1 MTAISARTRIFF
13 ATALLCVPALLHPV
27 PATAQHPASTR
38 RTLSGTV
45 SDTSHEPLRGAIVQL
60 QNPANNSVETYL
72 TDAAGHYIF
81 KRLEGDTDYNVWVI
95 FRGRHTPTRSISKFD
110 SHLAKTIDF
119 TIKSY

>member
-1 MTAISARTRIFF
+1 MTAASARMRTRF
-13 ATALLCVPALLHPV
+13 ATAILCVTALLQAA
-27 PATAQHPASTR
+27 PATAQHPAPTQ

-45 SDTSHEPLRGAIVQL
+45 TDTSHEPLRGAIVQL

-72 TDAAGHYIF
+72 TDAAGHYTF
-81 KRLEGDTDYNVWVI
+81 KRLDGDADYKIWVV